1 MKRLSR
7 PHAWISALPDK
18 IRNEVRAAM
27 VMKTFYNN
35 EFIHKQGDPA
45 TIIYEIQE
53 GIVKATSTSEEGK
66 TVLIAAWG
74 KGDCAGETSV
84 IDNGTRI
91 CDYQAVGKTLLGML
105 TKKKFDQLREK
116 HPEINKTLLYFI
128 SLQFRFAA
136 TKHISSEVLPLKEK
150 LISTILSIFFEDK
163 KEAMACLDIS
173 QGDLSDMV
181 GAARQS
187 VNKELHYLQNNNLI
201 TLERG
206 KIYIPDIEAL
216 ENELGRPVSFP
227 YPQNTPS

>member
-1 MKRLSR
+1 MKRLAR
-7 PHAWISALPDK
+7 PHAWISALPNN
-18 IRNEVRAAM
+18 IRDEVRSAM
-27 VMKTFYNN
+27 IIKTFHNN
-35 EFIHKQGDPA
+35 EFIHKEGDPA
-45 TIIYEIQE
+45 NTIYEIHE
-53 GIVKATSTSEEGK
+53 GVIKATSTSEEGK

-105 TKKKFDQLREK
+105 TKKKFDQLRDK

-150 LISTILSIFFEDK
+150 LISTILSISLEEK
-163 KEAMACLDIS
+163 NKEMACLDIS

-187 VNKELHYLQNNNLI
+187 VNKELHFLQNNNLI
-201 TLERG
+201 KLERG

-227 YPQNTPS
+227 YPQNIPS